1 MKLILLYTA
10 SDPECSEIMEV
21 IGNIQAIREICT
33 PVDVSHSNVYNI
45 LKTSTNIT
53 ITEFPTLI
61 SIKVVNGTK
70 KIYKYEGYEKCAR
83 YIEGVLENI
92 KRQDEKQQQQ
102 QEESF
107 STGATSLNDIGLGN
121 IQEKYEPKPS
131 ISNNTKESM
140 NHSSQKSSTGMP
152 IKNKRNAKQV
162 DRIGEFMKSR
172 SNQKMM
178 AQKQDNSSPQN
189 IKITSPRMDR

>member
-10 SDPECSEIMEV
+10 SDPKCSEIME
-21 IGNIQAIREICT
+21 IMSNIPPIQEICSH
-33 PVDVSHSNVYNI
+33 VEVSQSNVYNI

-53 ITEFPTLI
+53 IKKFPTI
-61 SIKVVNGTK
+61 MSIQIVNGTK
-70 KIYKYEGYEKCAR
+70 KIYKYEGYEKCAK
-83 YIEGVLENI
+83 YVEGVLENI

-121 IQEKYEPKPS
+121 IQEKYEPKQT
-131 ISNNTKESM
+131 NLTNKEVF
-140 NHSSQKSSTGMP
+140 NPSSQKSSAGMP